1 MGFLF
6 KFISSK
12 MLNMP
17 VVCAVVLM
25 IVVLCQ
31 NVKIANLKDENSEL
45 EKQASGL
52 RNELIN
58 LSSNLSACNALI
70 SIQNK
75 AIKENEIKQENKIS
89 KNEQRVQKIYIK
101 DDSCKAEL
109 KAYKELF
116 NE

>member
-12 MLNMP
+12 IFNMP
-17 VVCAVVLM
+17 MLCAVVLM
-25 IVVLCQ
+25 IVTLYQ
-31 NVKIANLKDENSEL
+31 SIKITRLENEIQIFKNQTKSLISEL
-45 EKQASGL
+45 NISANS
-52 RNELIN
+52 
-58 LSSNLSACNALI
+58 LSACNALI
-70 SIQNK
+70 YIQNK